1 MPLPGMNVLV
11 NLMLS
16 PSDMAITSIIFQ
28 KPERSLKLIPMK
40 IAVMMAIKVM
50 AVTNGMVAVVEVVGL
65 DEVVAATTAEKTK
78 S

>member
-1 MPLPGMNVLV
+1 MNVLV
-11 NLMLS
+11 NLMLL
-16 PSDMAITSIIFQ
+16 PSYMAITSIIFQ
-28 KPERSLKLIPMK
+28 KPKRSLKLIPMK

>member
-1 MPLPGMNVLV
+1 MNVLV

-16 PSDMAITSIIFQ
+16 PIDMAITSRIFQ
-28 KPERSLKLIPMK
+28 KPARSLKLIPMK